1 MNEKQSTGNSKSV
14 DFDSDDFFEQLDN
27 EVNSAVVAEKA
38 VQESPKEQ
46 ITQQSADPS
55 SGNMDYEKRYKDSS
69 REALKMRETLNRYEP
84 FLPVLDAMKEDPGM
98 VDTVRTYLESK
109 QSPPKNVAEAL
120 KLDEDFIYDPDEA
133 IQNPDSQSA
142 RVFTH
147 MVDNVVQTRLG
158 EAQKR
163 QAQQIAQAQRGEQL
177 SKEKDEF
184 VERHSMTNEDF
195 EAFMTEADQRRLT
208 LEDVFHIMNR
218 DKAAK
223 NIDQNARQDVMKQMK
238 NAQSIPSSVSGASSA
253 GDKSADQQMYEMLMN
268 IDSDVDN
275 MFE

>member
-1 MNEKQSTGNSKSV
+1 MNEKQSTGNSKQAG
-14 DFDSDDFFEQLDN
+14 FDSDDFFEQLDN
-27 EVNSAVVAEKA
+27 EVNSAVVAENA

-46 ITQQSADPS
+46 ITQQVADSS
-55 SGNMDYEKRYKDSS
+55 SGNRDYEKRYKDSS

-98 VDTVRTYLESK
+98 VETVRNYLESK

-120 KLDEDFIYDPDEA
+120 KLDEEFVYDPDEA
-133 IQNPDSQSA
+133 IQNPESKSA
-142 RVFTH
+142 QVFNH

-177 SKEKDEF
+177 SHEKGEF
-184 VERHSMTNEDF
+184 LQRHEMSEEDF

-208 LEDVFHIMNR
+208 LEDVYYIMNR

-223 NIDQNARQDVMKQMK
+223 NIDQNARQDVMRQMK
-238 NAQSIPSSVSGASSA
+238 NAQNLPSSVSGASSA
-253 GDKSADQQMYEMLMN
+253 GDKSADQQMYDMLIN

>member
-163 QAQQIAQAQRGEQL
+163 QAQQIARAQRGEQL